1 MSDQIL
7 ITGITAKGFHGVLPE
22 EQKNG
27 QIFIVDLELNMKLS
41 GLKDKLSKTVNYA
54 EVAVLVEREISGEP
68 FQLIES
74 LAEQI
79 GKSVLKEFSKVKSV
93 RVIVHKPSAPI
104 PVKFTDVAVSIL
116 IKR

>member
-7 ITGITAKGFHGVLPE
+7 ISGISAKGFHGALPE
-22 EQKNG
+22 DQKKG
-27 QIFIVDLELNMKLS
+27 QIFIVDLELNMKLI
-41 GLKDKLSKTVNYA
+41 GLKDQLSKTVNYA
-54 EVAVLVEREISGEP
+54 EVAVLVEKEISGKQ

-79 GKSVLKEFSKVKSV
+79 GKSVLKKFSKVKSV

-104 PVKFTDVAVSIL
+104 PVKFSDVAVSIL
-116 IKR
+116 VKR

>member
-7 ITGITAKGFHGVLPE
+7 ITGISAKGFHGVLSE
-22 EQKNG
+22 EQKSG
-27 QIFIVDLELNMKLS
+27 QIFIVDLELNMKLT

-54 EVAVLVEREISGEP
+54 EVTKLVDEEITGDP
-68 FQLIES
+68 VQLIES
-74 LAEQI
+74 LAERI
-79 GKSVLKEFSKVKSV
+79 RKLILKKFSKVKSV

-116 IKR
+116 VKR